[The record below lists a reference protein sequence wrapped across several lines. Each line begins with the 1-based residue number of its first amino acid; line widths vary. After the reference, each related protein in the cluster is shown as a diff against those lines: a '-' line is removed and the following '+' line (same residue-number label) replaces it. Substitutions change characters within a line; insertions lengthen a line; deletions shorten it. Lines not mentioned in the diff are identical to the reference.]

1 LPRGLLAWFG
11 RSEKAARR
19 AYRAYLQAG
28 LPQGRRP
35 ELVGGGLVR
44 SLGGWA
50 EVRAIRQ
57 RKAPVLAD
65 PRILGTGD
73 FVEQML
79 QAGDARLRAQRG
91 WARQREEAQR
101 YIARHCRRA
110 GLDPAELGR
119 GGRRQPVATVR
130 AKLAVALVTELG
142 VSLAESARHL
152 GISTSGIAKILS
164 RRGEE

>member
-1 LPRGLLAWFG
+1 
-11 RSEKAARR
+11 
-19 AYRAYLQAG
+19 
-28 LPQGRRP
+28 
-35 ELVGGGLVR
+35 
-44 SLGGWA
+44 
-50 EVRAIRQ
+50 
-57 RKAPVLAD
+57 
-65 PRILGTGD
+65 
-73 FVEQML
+73 ML

-101 YIARHCRRA
+101 YIARRA

-119 GGRRQPVATVR
+119 GGRRQPAATVR

-164 RRGEE
+164 RRGKN